1 MTMKDTYY
9 FDEPINRI
17 GSGSYKWDTEGEGGK
32 RIPLGVADTDFRC
45 PDPVIRAVCEKAEF
59 GIYAYHEFPEERF
72 QSAVAGWYRK
82 RYGISLEQEAVCH
95 SQGIMTGALWMLL
108 LALTDPGDTVIIQ
121 EPVYHNFRI
130 ITENM
135 GRKVISNPLLF
146 RDGRYEM
153 DWEDLEAKAE
163 DPSTRMLLICNPHN
177 PVGRVWTKE
186 ELSRLCKICEKNH
199 ILIVSDEMHGD
210 IVYKGHVHTPV
221 FSIPGAEKFSIVMS
235 GPGKTFNLSGFYSA
249 YVVIQE
255 PSMRRAYEKVYHQF
269 HFDHNF
275 MGTEALITAY
285 NECEDYVDQQNEY
298 FAENIR
304 ITKEFLGEHIP
315 ELHIIEPE
323 GGYLLWMDC
332 RKWGLPQEEL
342 LGLFAGWGVQL
353 NDGSMYGTGGN
364 GFLRV
369 NIATQ
374 REVLLRALECIKAG
388 YDQWKKNI

>member
-1 MTMKDTYY
+1 MTMKDICY

-32 RIPLGVADTDFRC
+32 RIPMGVADTDFHC
-45 PDPVIRAVCEKAEF
+45 PPQVIWAVCEKAKF

-72 QSAVAGWYRK
+72 RNAVAGWYRR
-82 RYGISLEQEAVCH
+82 RYGITLEKEAICH
-95 SQGIMTGALWMLL
+95 AQGIMTGALWMLI
-108 LALTDPGDTVIIQ
+108 LALTNPGDGLIIQ

-135 GRKVISNPLLF
+135 GRKVLSNNLLF
-146 RDGRYEM
+146 KDGRYEI
-153 DWEDLEAKAE
+153 DWKNLEDKVNN
-163 DPSTRMLLICNPHN
+163 PTTRMLLICNPHN

-199 ILIVSDEMHGD
+199 VVIISDEMHGD
-210 IVYKGHVHTPV
+210 IVYKGHIHTPV

-249 YVVIQE
+249 YVVIRD
-255 PSMRRAYEKVYHQF
+255 PFMRIAYEKVYHQF

-285 NECEDYVDQQNEY
+285 NECEDYVEQQNQY

-304 ITKEFLGEHIP
+304 ITKEFLKENIP

-332 RKWGLPQEEL
+332 RELGLPQTEL
-342 LGLFAGWGVQL
+342 LELFAQWGVKL
-353 NDGSMYGTGGN
+353 NDGSMYGEGGN

-374 REVLLRALECIKAG
+374 RKVLLQALECIKNG
-388 YDQWKKNI
+388 YSQWKKSI